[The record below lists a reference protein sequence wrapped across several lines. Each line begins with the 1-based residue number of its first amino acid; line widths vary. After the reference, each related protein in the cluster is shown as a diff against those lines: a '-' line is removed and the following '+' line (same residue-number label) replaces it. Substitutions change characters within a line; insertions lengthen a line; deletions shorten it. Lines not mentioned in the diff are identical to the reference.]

1 MADETS
7 GDWPHPQGHDQ
18 VTKCA
23 DRTWHRNLCIAAV
36 SSIPA
41 QWRRDVTTAPG
52 VRSCKSEGDNAMSE
66 ISVRKAG
73 KIRLT
78 TAVATYYDFPEGCGF
93 Q

>member
-1 MADETS
+1 M
-7 GDWPHPQGHDQ
+7 
-18 VTKCA
+18 
-23 DRTWHRNLCIAAV
+23 R
-36 SSIPA
+36 
-41 QWRRDVTTAPG
+41 
-52 VRSCKSEGDNAMSE
+52 E